1 MSFTIYGFDLLSLK
15 GAYLLSTIFLV
26 VWLYA
31 YIYYLY
37 RAQATGKVDYE
48 KYSKLALQDS
58 LDDALIESC
67 ETTQTQSKATER
79 R

>member
-15 GAYLLSTIFLV
+15 GAYLLSTIFLAI
-26 VWLYA
+26 WLYA
-31 YIYYLY
+31 YIYHLY
-37 RAQATGKVDYE
+37 RSQATGKIDYE
-48 KYSKLALQDS
+48 KYGKLALKDS

-67 ETTQTQSKATER
+67 DKTDKHNKYDER